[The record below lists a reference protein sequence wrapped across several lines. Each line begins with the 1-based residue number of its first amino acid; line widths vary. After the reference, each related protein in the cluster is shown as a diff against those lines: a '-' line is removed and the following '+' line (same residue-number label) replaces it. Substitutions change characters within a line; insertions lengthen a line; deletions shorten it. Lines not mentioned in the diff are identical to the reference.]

1 MKGFFLWPVTP
12 VAARLRALLPA
23 LGTLLRQVLA
33 VSAVQTALV
42 AAMLGA
48 APAPLSQ
55 LFVSYCSNLLAQA
68 PQHRSISPTPE
79 R

>member
-1 MKGFFLWPVTP
+1 MKGFFLWPDIP
-12 VAARLRALLPA
+12 VVARLRALLPA
-23 LGTLLRQVLA
+23 LVTLLRHVLA

-42 AAMLGA
+42 AALLGA

-55 LFVSYCSNLLAQA
+55 LFASYCSNLLGQLQA
-68 PQHRSISPTPE
+68 HPSIFPTRE